1 MPAPTMT
8 PEQRAA
14 ALEKARVVRAKRS
27 EITNKLAMGLTTPAE
42 VLDQIDDPIIGR
54 MKVKAFVNA
63 LPGFGKVKTEKLME
77 ELGIPAERRL
87 QGLGSNQMA
96 ALKAAFLSFVRPDGS
111 NELLDAASPTG
122 TCPCLLFLPRRVP
135 KYAWA
140 KGEAIAGTCRA
151 LADFRATSAFSPTII

>member
-1 MPAPTMT
+1 MT

-96 ALKAAFLSFVRPDGS
+96 AAEGRPFLSLQPRQSCKRPPIIDGRFCFGRNRHAPYLCRHIGRPTARCVRAADRGS
-111 NELLDAASPTG
+111 AAQ
-122 TCPCLLFLPRRVP
+122 
-135 KYAWA
+135 
-140 KGEAIAGTCRA
+140 
-151 LADFRATSAFSPTII
+151 

>member
-77 ELGIPAERRL
+77 ELGIPARASSAGPRL
-87 QGLGSNQMA
+87 QPDGRSEGRP
-96 ALKAAFLSFVRPDGS
+96 FLSLNRGNLCKRPPIIDGRFCFGRNRHAPSILCRHIGRPTARCVRAADRGS
-111 NELLDAASPTG
+111 AAQ
-122 TCPCLLFLPRRVP
+122 
-135 KYAWA
+135 
-140 KGEAIAGTCRA
+140 
-151 LADFRATSAFSPTII
+151 

>member
-63 LPGFGKVKTEKLME
+63 LPGFGME

-96 ALKAAFLSFVRPDGS
+96 ALKAALS
-111 NELLDAASPTG
+111 
-122 TCPCLLFLPRRVP
+122 
-135 KYAWA
+135 
-140 KGEAIAGTCRA
+140 
-151 LADFRATSAFSPTII
+151 

>member
-14 ALEKARVVRAKRS
+14 ALEKARIVRAERS
-27 EITNKLAMGLTTPAE
+27 ELTQKLSMGLLTPAE
-42 VLDQIDDPIIGR
+42 VLDQTENPVIGR

-87 QGLGSNQMA
+87 QGLGSNQMQ
-96 ALKAAFLSFVRPDGS
+96 ALKD
-111 NELLDAASPTG
+111 
-122 TCPCLLFLPRRVP
+122 
-135 KYAWA
+135 
-140 KGEAIAGTCRA
+140 A
-151 LADFRATSAFSPTII
+151 LA

>member
-14 ALEKARVVRAKRS
+14 ALEKARIVRAERS
-27 EITNKLAMGLTTPAE
+27 ELTQKLSMGLLTPAE
-42 VLDQIDDPIIGR
+42 VLDQTENPVVGR

-87 QGLGSNQMA
+87 QGLGSNQMQ
-96 ALKAAFLSFVRPDGS
+96 ALKD
-111 NELLDAASPTG
+111 
-122 TCPCLLFLPRRVP
+122 
-135 KYAWA
+135 
-140 KGEAIAGTCRA
+140 A
-151 LADFRATSAFSPTII
+151 LA